1 MSENKIHID
10 SDWKEQAQAEKEKLV
25 QQSKEKTSEPDANAM
40 PPANIETLI
49 STFVQ
54 QAVFAMGMMPD
65 PRTGQPYFNLD
76 MARHSIDMLEVI
88 SEKTQGNITQE
99 EEKLLKQTTHELR
112 TQYIQISKA
121 ASQAAP

>member
-1 MSENKIHID
+1 MSEIHID

-25 QQSKEKTSEPDANAM
+25 AEAKENPAAAAPQGP
-40 PPANIETLI
+40 PPANLETLI

-65 PRTGQPYFNLD
+65 PRSGKPYFNLD

-88 SEKTQGNITQE
+88 SEKTKGNITE
-99 EEKLLKQTTHELR
+99 EEETLLNQTTYELR
-112 TQYIQISKA
+112 MQYIQISKA
-121 ASQAAP
+121 AAEQS